1 MFDVAG
7 KLASKRLFSKSCVLI
22 DWRDQPPKAEGAGL
36 SHLLDPQPTEIHVFV
51 SLNMPGKLFV
61 ITTSNKDLWLIDHG
75 HIAFKQVM
83 DALP

>member
-1 MFDVAG
+1 MV
-7 KLASKRLFSKSCVLI
+7 
-22 DWRDQPPKAEGAGL
+22 DWRNPPKGAAGASI

-83 DALP
+83 DAVP